1 MSVGFK
7 FDKARSFFSSDAVK
21 AAVDEVERKNQA
33 QAAGFIR
40 TSAQRSQK
48 YGTKPANAGDPPT
61 AHRDGRGPLMRKR
74 LFFAFELR
82 TRSTIIGPERLGSG
96 DALEAM
102 EQGKS
107 VRRTIFVSDRRAARP
122 MTDKQRAGFERI
134 MQWKHLNRKR
144 RNVVVKTFRVEAR
157 PFMRP
162 ALARNLDK
170 VSGVWADSVK
180 P

>member
-33 QAAGFIR
+33 QAAGSIR
-40 TSAQRSQK
+40 TSAQRLQK

-107 VRRTIFVSDRRAARP
+107 VRRTVVVKSTAWP
-122 MTDKQRAGFERI
+122 MSPKQREAFERL
-134 MQWKHLNRKR
+134 KAERRLPRRKSPR
-144 RNVVVKTFRVEAR
+144 TVTKTFRVDAR